1 MSDQQVEGHEA
12 LRRQLEQLLASHPRL
27 RQVALSGITAA
38 VVAEL
43 ARLGL
48 QDKIDSTLLTNLGRL
63 LMGVADSTWEHL
75 ATSNVKIPPVG

>member
-12 LRRQLEQLLASHPRL
+12 LRGQLEQLLESHPRL

-48 QDKIDSTLLTNLGRL
+48 QDKIDPALLTNLGRL
-63 LMGVADSTWEHL
+63 LMGVGDSTWDHIANSHVL
-75 ATSNVKIPPVG
+75 LPPVG